1 MKLINAKE
9 ALLFELGDFGV
20 AEDAKPQKAE
30 DEVSEMESG
39 TFEVDEN
46 GNLVGWEKVDME
58 DEEEGDE
65 EVPGAPNLF
74 DALGMAGGTQ
84 AGGDGENVD
93 GEPKFENEEFEG
105 VELPTKPDEQSACM
119 EAATEAMM
127 DRRMPDETFNWG
139 LDYIN
144 KLGKAMVAD
153 LKARWA
159 AIDKDEMK
167 RQIEEM
173 EAAEQQ
179 VEESAKEQYLRG

>member
-20 AEDAKPQKAE
+20 AEDAKPKKSE
-30 DEVSEMESG
+30 EEISEMESG

-46 GNLVGWEKVDME
+46 GNLVGWEKVETDDETIE
-58 DEEEGDE
+58 DDGGEEI
-65 EVPGAPNLF
+65 PGAPSLF
-74 DALGMAGGTQ
+74 DALGRS
-84 AGGDGENVD
+84 GENATSESA
-93 GEPKFENEEFEG
+93 GEEEDVGGVE
-105 VELPTKPDEQSACM
+105 VELPTTPEEQSACM

-127 DRRMPDETFNWG
+127 DRRMPKETFNWG

-144 KLGKAMVAD
+144 KLGKAMTAD

-159 AIDKDEMK
+159 ALDKDEMR
-167 RQIEEM
+167 RQIAEM

-179 VEESAKEQYLRG
+179 VEASAKEQYLRG